1 MRQKLL
7 VLFEIQMESKN
18 CYKFAELCRNNLE
31 ELIGEF
37 TGMEMIFNRTEDIL
51 LFYAKTL
58 NESPSHLVILIYNMN
73 LDCFEET
80 IKVFENPVSSR
91 VFLLIIV

>member
-1 MRQKLL
+1 
-7 VLFEIQMESKN
+7 MESKN

-51 LFYAKTL
+51 LFHAKTL
-58 NESPSHLVILIYNMN
+58 NKSPSHLVILIYNKN
-73 LDCFEET
+73 SGCFEET